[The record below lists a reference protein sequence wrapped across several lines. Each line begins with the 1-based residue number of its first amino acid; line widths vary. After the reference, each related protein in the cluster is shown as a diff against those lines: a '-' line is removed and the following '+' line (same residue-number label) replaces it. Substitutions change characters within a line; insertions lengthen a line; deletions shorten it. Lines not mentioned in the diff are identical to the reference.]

1 MTLINTLTALLAFV
15 FWAVA
20 LYRFSKLWNKKLDA

>member
-1 MTLINTLTALLAFV
+1 MTLINTLTALCAFV

-20 LYRFSKLWNKKLDA
+20 LYCFSKLWNARLGS